1 MKINLKI
8 VSKNIIK
15 ILESLGFDIFNI
27 LASENEKT
35 KMNEIGYRKGT
46 GLLFFHLFNWNAK
59 KILAKENGLI
69 TF

>member
-1 MKINLKI
+1 VKTK
-8 VSKNIIK
+8 
-15 ILESLGFDIFNI
+15 
-27 LASENEKT
+27 KT